1 MRNLLKL
8 TLLAG
13 LLICGTTAYA
23 QKFGYINSQEL
34 ITAMPERDSAL
45 TKFQKFA
52 EEQNSQLET
61 IQVEFNNKYMDYQ
74 KNSETM
80 SESTRQLKE
89 RELQDLQKR
98 YEDFRQAAEQD
109 GQKMQQ
115 QLMGPVIEKAQ
126 QAIAKVAEA
135 NGFTI
140 IFDEAAGA
148 MAYYN
153 KSTVTDI
160 LPLVKKELGIV
171 DKPDAAK

>member
-13 LLICGTTAYA
+13 LLVCGTTTYA

-115 QLMGPVIEKAQ
+115 QLMGPVVEKAQ

-140 IFDEAAGA
+140 IFDESAGA

-153 KSTVTDI
+153 KSTVTNI
-160 LPLVKKELGIV
+160 LPMVKKELGIV

>member
-13 LLICGTTAYA
+13 LLICGTTTYA

-34 ITAMPERDSAL
+34 ISSMPERDSAL

-74 KNSETM
+74 KNAETM

-109 GQKMQQ
+109 AQKQQ
-115 QLMGPVIEKAQ
+115 QLMGPVVEKAQ
-126 QAIAKVAEA
+126 QAIEKVAQA

-140 IFDEAAGA
+140 IFDESAGA
-148 MAYYN
+148 MAYFN

-171 DKPDAAK
+171 DKPAAN